1 MQYCPQDQQ
10 VEESDSS
17 LPALRFEYVE
27 LSGVQVSAVPRL

>member
-10 VEESDSS
+10 VEESDS